1 MGFYGRRM
9 IPEPLL
15 RELMKKRYTH
25 IVKCNVDNIQFTIVI
40 QNDNKKDLEASDI
53 IKFVESLPVGK
64 TYPVTPG
71 EISLYGGT
79 FMGIYYIP
87 YGVYYYS
94 GTAYLQMN
102 GINNALDDSKIYISP
117 SSASISSLTITSQYV
132 L

>member
-1 MGFYGRRM
+1 MGFYGRRLV
-9 IPEPLL
+9 PEPLL

-25 IVKCNVDNIQFTIVI
+25 VIKCNVDNINFIITIK
-40 QNDNKKDLEASDI
+40 NDNKKDLEASDI

-71 EISLYGGT
+71 ELGLSGGS
-79 FMGIYYIP
+79 IYYIP

-102 GINNALDDSKIYISP
+102 GISNALVDSKIYISS
-117 SSASISSLTITSQYV
+117 SSASISSLTITDQYI

>member
-1 MGFYGRRM
+1 MGFYGKRM

-15 RELMKKRYTH
+15 RELLNNRYTH
-25 IVKCNVDNIQFTIVI
+25 VVKCTVDNIHFTITI
-40 QNDNKKDLEASDI
+40 KNDNKKDLEASDI

-71 EISLYGGT
+71 ELSLSGGS
-79 FMGIYYIP
+79 IYYIP

-102 GINNALDDSKIYISP
+102 GINNALVDSKIYISS
-117 SSASISSLTITSQYV
+117 SSASLSSLTISNQYI

>member
-1 MGFYGRRM
+1 MGFYGRRLV
-9 IPEPLL
+9 PEPLL
-15 RELMKKRYTH
+15 RELLANRYTH
-25 IVKCNVDNIQFTIVI
+25 VVNCSVDNIKFTITI
-40 QNDNKKDLEASDI
+40 KNNNKKDLEASDI

-71 EISLYGGT
+71 VLALTEGNT
-79 FMGIYYIP
+79 YYIP

-102 GINNALDDSKIYISP
+102 GISNALVDSKIFISS
-117 SSASISSLTITSQYV
+117 SSAAISSLTITNQYV

>member
-15 RELMKKRYTH
+15 RELLAKRYAH
-25 IVKCNVDNIQFTIVI
+25 VIKCSVDNIQFTIVI

-71 EISLYGGT
+71 ELVLSGGS
-79 FMGIYYIP
+79 IYYIP
-87 YGVYYYS
+87 FGVYYYS

-102 GINNALDDSKIYISP
+102 GVNNALVDSKIYISS
-117 SSASISSLTITSQYV
+117 SSASLSSLIISSQYV

>member
-1 MGFYGRRM
+1 MGFYGRRLV
-9 IPEPLL
+9 PEPLL

-25 IVKCNVDNIQFTIVI
+25 VIKCNVDSISFTIVI
-40 QNDNKKDLEASDI
+40 QNDNSKDLEASDI

-71 EISLYGGT
+71 ELILSGGS
-79 FMGIYYIP
+79 IYYIP
-87 YGVYYYS
+87 FGVYYYS

-102 GINNALDDSKIYISP
+102 GISNALVDSKIYISS
-117 SSASISSLTITSQYV
+117 SSASISSLTISNQYI

>member
-15 RELMKKRYTH
+15 RELLAKRYTH
-25 IVKCNVDNIQFTIVI
+25 VVKCSVDNIQFTIVI
-40 QNDNKKDLEASDI
+40 QNDKSKELEASDI
-53 IKFVESLPVGK
+53 IKFVESLPAGK

-71 EISLYGGT
+71 ELSLSGGS
-79 FMGIYYIP
+79 IYYIP
-87 YGVYYYS
+87 FGVYYYS

-102 GINNALDDSKIYISP
+102 GINNALVDSKIYVSQ
-117 SSASISSLTITSQYV
+117 SSASISSLIISNQYI

>member
-15 RELMKKRYTH
+15 RELLAKRYTH
-25 IVKCNVDNIQFTIVI
+25 VVKCSVDNIQFTIVI
-40 QNDNKKDLEASDI
+40 QNDNNKDLEASDI

-71 EISLYGGT
+71 ELVLSGGS
-79 FMGIYYIP
+79 IYYIP
-87 YGVYYYS
+87 FGVYYYS

-102 GINNALDDSKIYISP
+102 GVNNALVDSKIYISS
-117 SSASISSLTITSQYV
+117 SSASLSSLIISNQYI